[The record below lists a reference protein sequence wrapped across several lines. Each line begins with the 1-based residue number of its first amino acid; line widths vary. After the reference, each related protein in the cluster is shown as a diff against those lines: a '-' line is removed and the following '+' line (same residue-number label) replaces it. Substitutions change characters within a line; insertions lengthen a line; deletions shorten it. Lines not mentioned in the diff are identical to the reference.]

1 MKNKILIK
9 IRLKNIVIL
18 YAVMFVVGNAYGIY
32 LIRN

>member
-18 YAVMFVVGNAYGIY
+18 YAVMFVVWECVWHISHS
-32 LIRN
+32 